1 MGVGFDIAVPTGA
14 ADRKPSGV
22 ISESLAS
29 WALHRR
35 PGDRHRLRGIEEPDQ
50 SVAVRVVA
58 RVRRHKFAAARIV
71 LLGIRKPLQNSAIGG
86 AILLAMIEEFRRRGA
101 SASIKHLEVGW
112 VLEDNMA
119 IRRPIELFGG
129 KIDKI
134 HRVYE
139 KQL

>member
-1 MGVGFDIAVPTGA
+1 LNEITADLNGRLFPFGVP
-14 ADRKPSGV
+14 
-22 ISESLAS
+22 
-29 WALHRR
+29 
-35 PGDRHRLRGIEEPDQ
+35 
-50 SVAVRVVA
+50 RVVA
-58 RVRRHKFAAARIV
+58 RVRRHKFEAARIV
-71 LLGIRKPLQNSAIGG
+71 LLGTRKPLQNSALGG

-134 HRVYE
+134 HRLYE